1 MNKMNLSD
9 KVFYLRMESKSED
22 DIRNY
27 IKKTLEDSNCSLS
40 DIKFALENSDVNNYI
55 TLDLFSYC
63 IDRIVESNYSAPLWA

>member
-27 IKKTLEDSNCSLS
+27 IKKTLEDGNCSLS
-40 DIKFALENSDVNNYI
+40 DIKFALENCKVL
-55 TLDLFSYC
+55 TL
-63 IDRIVESNYSAPLWA
+63 WGH

>member
-27 IKKTLEDSNCSLS
+27 ITSNPQLR
-40 DIKFALENSDVNNYI
+40 A
-55 TLDLFSYC
+55 
-63 IDRIVESNYSAPLWA
+63 

>member
-27 IKKTLEDSNCSLS
+27 IKF
-40 DIKFALENSDVNNYI
+40 KFRKFRS
-55 TLDLFSYC
+55 
-63 IDRIVESNYSAPLWA
+63 

>member
-55 TLDLFSYC
+55 TLPQFG
-63 IDRIVESNYSAPLWA
+63 IVQTTNPNCLHYFP

>member
-27 IKKTLEDSNCSLS
+27 KKLS
-40 DIKFALENSDVNNYI
+40 
-55 TLDLFSYC
+55 
-63 IDRIVESNYSAPLWA
+63 PL

>member
-27 IKKTLEDSNCSLS
+27 IKGSGAE
-40 DIKFALENSDVNNYI
+40 V
-55 TLDLFSYC
+55 
-63 IDRIVESNYSAPLWA
+63 RG

>member
-27 IKKTLEDSNCSLS
+27 IKKNTGRQQ
-40 DIKFALENSDVNNYI
+40 
-55 TLDLFSYC
+55 LFSF
-63 IDRIVESNYSAPLWA
+63 RH

>member
-27 IKKTLEDSNCSLS
+27 PQIRNL
-40 DIKFALENSDVNNYI
+40 
-55 TLDLFSYC
+55 
-63 IDRIVESNYSAPLWA
+63 